1 MIFNTLY
8 EWFINLNLFKEH
20 DRIEQPDEATIHIQ
34 RLSTRVYLLLLIGI
48 ITILMV
54 HTALSYQNINR
65 TVQTPNLSTYMQ
77 LLNEHPDTL
86 SCLCSRINILFGDFV
101 ILTPTFHQVCTSQFI
116 SQALIDA
123 TYDSLAIYYNPLDIR
138 MTISFQLQLL
148 RSFCQLSESI
158 ILDELNDL
166 LNGTELVSARLIDPT
181 LFNTQVQVR
190 ITTNLET
197 AISTFIRGLTL
208 VRQTSLSNQLISG
221 SNGDFRFSFSVY
233 TNNIDNSTGIDVDVL
248 ACAFQNNN
256 GLWCNCGDTFS
267 CQETGGI
274 YSTDYNLGN
283 LGTFTNNDSMLK
295 LGLPG
300 FVSTCIPLESLLASS
315 LECFYNSTCITQI
328 FPSLN
333 ITEQLNAFQTSRYAI
348 NTTVEQILQN
358 LMLEQWEPNISFS
371 KFFTQ
376 CNITSCTYSITMG
389 NDFLYVIT
397 ALLGIY
403 GGLTVFLRLIVPHI
417 VKFIVRHLRR
427 QNLNRD
433 ILPFSV
439 RLRGFLMRNVNLNLF
454 PSEDSSEIVIHQQR
468 WATRLY
474 LIILISVMTVL
485 MLYSS
490 LTQQI
495 VSQTITT
502 PTQTQYENL
511 VHVYGSAVSCPCSRI
526 AVNLEEDLRSQADIL
541 STNFISSTERS
552 FARELALIRFTT
564 QGNQIITGTYA
575 NFGIPVSDET
585 TNGTN
590 ITVVDIVPGYFIN
603 AEGIP
608 CFCARSSMC
617 SQSMGIYSLE
627 HVHGIHIPYY
637 IIPSFYIGCLL
648 IDSVLQSTLECF
660 YDNNTCLETILSY
673 YANFSVFINITG
685 LNALQSSRFPLNAT
699 IETLAYELFVE
710 QWYTNISYASYFASC
725 APQSCTYT
733 YIQRKSF
740 LNVIISLLSI
750 YGGLSVVLRLIVPLL
765 VNYVMEKIRK
775 RHERQLSPD
784 DSSTLNSQLV
794 NDRLSFIQRLH
805 SLVKWLI
812 DKLMKLNLFK
822 RNNNETMARHMTR
835 LYLIALFVAGL
846 VLISY
851 IELREEPTQV
861 KTIYSPSLDTF
872 KTLLSEDS
880 QLSCPCTN
888 LAVPYSSFIYL
899 NTTFHEVCS
908 SDFVSSIWLDRVLGY
923 AGYDVVADYYPN
935 ITDFRRQAVAHF
947 ELIQFFCQLVDQT
960 INDALQIFGFTQLV
974 SAQPLQESSF
984 SIHVQ
989 SLVQQFQ
996 TSTANDFM
1004 RSLMLIRQTTQGNAW
1019 ITMYASSWRLTVR
1032 EVYPNAAIFMY
1043 PVVYGNC
1050 SCATYATCTEPAGI
1064 YKNETF
1070 IALSG
1075 FHIGCYPLEAVL
1087 QSSLACLY
1095 SSACVQLL
1103 EFYFPPTTNM
1113 TPVRTLT
1120 NHQSSVYSVNST
1132 IETLISQLLVEQ
1144 WTVNISYEA
1153 FYKQCAPATCTI
1165 SFKGRNSLPVIITF
1179 LLGIFGGLTI
1189 VLKLLVPIIIYIA
1202 WMIYGKVRRNRN
1214 AIVPIN

>member
-1 MIFNTLY
+1 
-8 EWFINLNLFKEH
+8 
-20 DRIEQPDEATIHIQ
+20 
-34 RLSTRVYLLLLIGI
+34 
-48 ITILMV
+48 
-54 HTALSYQNINR
+54 
-65 TVQTPNLSTYMQ
+65 
-77 LLNEHPDTL
+77 
-86 SCLCSRINILFGDFV
+86 
-101 ILTPTFHQVCTSQFI
+101 
-116 SQALIDA
+116 
-123 TYDSLAIYYNPLDIR
+123 
-138 MTISFQLQLL
+138 
-148 RSFCQLSESI
+148 
-158 ILDELNDL
+158 
-166 LNGTELVSARLIDPT
+166 
-181 LFNTQVQVR
+181 
-190 ITTNLET
+190 
-197 AISTFIRGLTL
+197 
-208 VRQTSLSNQLISG
+208 
-221 SNGDFRFSFSVY
+221 
-233 TNNIDNSTGIDVDVL
+233 
-248 ACAFQNNN
+248 
-256 GLWCNCGDTFS
+256 
-267 CQETGGI
+267 
-274 YSTDYNLGN
+274 
-283 LGTFTNNDSMLK
+283 
-295 LGLPG
+295 
-300 FVSTCIPLESLLASS
+300 
-315 LECFYNSTCITQI
+315 
-328 FPSLN
+328 
-333 ITEQLNAFQTSRYAI
+333 
-348 NTTVEQILQN
+348 ILQN

-397 ALLGIY
+397 TLLGIY

-417 VKFIVRHLRR
+417 VKFFVRHLRR

-454 PSEDSSEIVIHQQR
+454 PTEDSSEIVIHQQR

-474 LIILISVMTVL
+474 LIILISAMTVL

-490 LTQQI
+490 LSQQI
-495 VSQTITT
+495 VSQTITK

-608 CFCARSSMC
+608 CFCARS
-617 SQSMGIYSLE
+617 I
-627 HVHGIHIPYY
+627 
-637 IIPSFYIGCLL
+637 
-648 IDSVLQSTLECF
+648 
-660 YDNNTCLETILSY
+660 
-673 YANFSVFINITG
+673 
-685 LNALQSSRFPLNAT
+685 
-699 IETLAYELFVE
+699 
-710 QWYTNISYASYFASC
+710 
-725 APQSCTYT
+725 
-733 YIQRKSF
+733 
-740 LNVIISLLSI
+740 
-750 YGGLSVVLRLIVPLL
+750 
-765 VNYVMEKIRK
+765 
-775 RHERQLSPD
+775 
-784 DSSTLNSQLV
+784 
-794 NDRLSFIQRLH
+794 NDRLSFIQHLH

-812 DKLMKLNLFK
+812 DKLLKLNLFK
-822 RNNNETMARHMTR
+822 HNNNETMARHMTR

-960 INDALQIFGFTQLV
+960 INDALQIFGLTQLV

-1050 SCATYATCTEPAGI
+1050 SCATYATCTQPAGI
-1064 YKNETF
+1064 YENETF

-1103 EFYFPPTTNM
+1103 EFYFPPTTNV

-1189 VLKLLVPIIIYIA
+1189 VLKLLVPIIVYIA
-1202 WMIYGKVRRNRN
+1202 WMIYRKVRRNRN

>member
-1 MIFNTLY
+1 
-8 EWFINLNLFKEH
+8 
-20 DRIEQPDEATIHIQ
+20 
-34 RLSTRVYLLLLIGI
+34 
-48 ITILMV
+48 
-54 HTALSYQNINR
+54 
-65 TVQTPNLSTYMQ
+65 
-77 LLNEHPDTL
+77 
-86 SCLCSRINILFGDFV
+86 
-101 ILTPTFHQVCTSQFI
+101 
-116 SQALIDA
+116 
-123 TYDSLAIYYNPLDIR
+123 
-138 MTISFQLQLL
+138 
-148 RSFCQLSESI
+148 
-158 ILDELNDL
+158 
-166 LNGTELVSARLIDPT
+166 
-181 LFNTQVQVR
+181 
-190 ITTNLET
+190 
-197 AISTFIRGLTL
+197 
-208 VRQTSLSNQLISG
+208 
-221 SNGDFRFSFSVY
+221 
-233 TNNIDNSTGIDVDVL
+233 
-248 ACAFQNNN
+248 
-256 GLWCNCGDTFS
+256 
-267 CQETGGI
+267 
-274 YSTDYNLGN
+274 
-283 LGTFTNNDSMLK
+283 
-295 LGLPG
+295 
-300 FVSTCIPLESLLASS
+300 
-315 LECFYNSTCITQI
+315 
-328 FPSLN
+328 
-333 ITEQLNAFQTSRYAI
+333 
-348 NTTVEQILQN
+348 
-358 LMLEQWEPNISFS
+358 MLEQWEPNISFS

-397 ALLGIY
+397 TLLGIY

-417 VKFIVRHLRR
+417 VKFFVRHLRR

-454 PSEDSSEIVIHQQR
+454 PTEDSSEIVIHQQR

-474 LIILISVMTVL
+474 LIILISAMTVL

-490 LTQQI
+490 LSQQI
-495 VSQTITT
+495 VSQTITK

-608 CFCARSSMC
+608 CFCARS
-617 SQSMGIYSLE
+617 I
-627 HVHGIHIPYY
+627 
-637 IIPSFYIGCLL
+637 
-648 IDSVLQSTLECF
+648 
-660 YDNNTCLETILSY
+660 
-673 YANFSVFINITG
+673 
-685 LNALQSSRFPLNAT
+685 
-699 IETLAYELFVE
+699 
-710 QWYTNISYASYFASC
+710 
-725 APQSCTYT
+725 
-733 YIQRKSF
+733 
-740 LNVIISLLSI
+740 
-750 YGGLSVVLRLIVPLL
+750 
-765 VNYVMEKIRK
+765 
-775 RHERQLSPD
+775 
-784 DSSTLNSQLV
+784 
-794 NDRLSFIQRLH
+794 NDRLSFIQHLH

-812 DKLMKLNLFK
+812 DKLLKLNLFK
-822 RNNNETMARHMTR
+822 HNNNETMARHMTR

-960 INDALQIFGFTQLV
+960 INDALQIFGLTQLV

-1050 SCATYATCTEPAGI
+1050 SCATYATCTQPAGI
-1064 YKNETF
+1064 YENETF

-1103 EFYFPPTTNM
+1103 EFYFPPTTNV

-1189 VLKLLVPIIIYIA
+1189 VLKLLVPIIVYIA
-1202 WMIYGKVRRNRN
+1202 WMIYRKVRRNRN